1 MNKNKILQQL
11 ELLFQNEI
19 LTSIP
24 QVKNNQIQIKG
35 WQIQYRDNLYHITD
49 QKSKRIYA
57 KTYTK
62 AAALAFV
69 KAKLSKSKNE
79 LLILDLDK
87 TIEKNSNDCVFY
99 RNTISKVKN
108 KSKRFS
114 TITRLEIAD
123 QLLESAKQDLH
134 GLILH

>member
-1 MNKNKILQQL
+1 MDKKDISAQL
-11 ELLFQNEI
+11 EKFFQSDI
-19 LTSIP
+19 LASIP
-24 QVKNNQIQIKG
+24 QVEQNLIKIKNWHIL
-35 WQIQYRDNLYHITD
+35 YRDNLYHIVD
-49 QKSKRIYA
+49 QKSNRVYA

-62 AAALAFV
+62 AAAIAFV
-69 KAKLSKSKNE
+69 KTKLSKSKNE

-99 RNTISKVKN
+99 RNTIAKVKN
-108 KSKRFS
+108 KNKRFS

-123 QLLESAKQDLH
+123 QILESAKKELH

>member
-1 MNKNKILQQL
+1 MDKKEIAAQL
-11 ELLFQNEI
+11 EKFFQSDI
-19 LTSIP
+19 LASIP
-24 QVKNNQIQIKG
+24 QVEQNLIKVKNWHIS
-35 WQIQYRDNLYHITD
+35 YRDNLYHIIE
-49 QKSKRIYA
+49 QKSNRVYA

-69 KAKLSKSKNE
+69 KTKLSNSKNE

-99 RNTISKVKN
+99 KNTIAKVKN
-108 KSKRFS
+108 KNKRFS

-123 QLLESAKQDLH
+123 QLLETAKRQLQ
-134 GLILH
+134 GFILQ